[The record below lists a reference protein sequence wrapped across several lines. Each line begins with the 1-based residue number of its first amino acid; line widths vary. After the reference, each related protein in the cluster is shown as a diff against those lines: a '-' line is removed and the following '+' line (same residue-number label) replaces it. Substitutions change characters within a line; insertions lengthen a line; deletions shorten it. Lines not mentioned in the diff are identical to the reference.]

1 MCVITVIVFGFALWR
16 PRAGILFGAILT
28 IAYTV
33 LLAAFISG
41 CDAESHSCYNY
52 QFAYDVDSN
61 ILRDAGGIPL
71 PMLDAHGMIVR
82 RNDINYLSTL
92 GNKYSG
98 ILLISMLI
106 VLLLAQLDKRRAKR
120 IDIPAS

>member
-33 LLAAFISG
+33 LLAALISG
-41 CDAESHSCYNY
+41 CDAESYSCYNY
-52 QFAYDVDSN
+52 QFAYDATGSM
-61 ILRDAGGIPL
+61 LRDAGGTPL
-71 PMLDAHGMIVR
+71 PMLDVHGMIVR

-98 ILLISMLI
+98 IMLISTLI
-106 VLLLAQLDKRRAKR
+106 VLLLVRLDRRR
-120 IDIPAS
+120 GRDSDQGAS